1 MDMQFTTRTQEALT
15 SAMQLAAAN
24 GNPEVASAHILL
36 ALLQQGDDGIAAALL
51 EAVGADRTA
60 LLGKTRELVAKLPS
74 ATGGASPQ
82 LSRDGLAAVQ
92 TAQEFAQE
100 RGDEY
105 VSTEHLLIGLAR
117 KGGQSVEDALANS
130 GANPEALIDALS
142 NVRGATRVTN
152 ADPEGSF
159 QALEKYGI
167 DLTALAREGKLDPV
181 IGRDSEIRR
190 VVQVLSRL
198 PRTTRF

>member
-24 GNPEVASAHILL
+24 GNPEVTSAHILL

-51 EAVGADRTA
+51 EAVGSDRTA

-92 TAQEFAQE
+92 TAQDFAQE

-105 VSTEHLLIGLAR
+105 VSTEHLLIGIAASAPNALPTATAR
-117 KGGQSVEDALANS
+117 LSSTTGDGIACASTAYSAAIRAQSVSSAC
-130 GANPEALIDALS
+130 
-142 NVRGATRVTN
+142 R
-152 ADPEGSF
+152 
-159 QALEKYGI
+159 
-167 DLTALAREGKLDPV
+167 ARA
-181 IGRDSEIRR
+181 
-190 VVQVLSRL
+190 
-198 PRTTRF
+198 